1 MVKSQLL
8 DGSASGIGSKSS
20 IANAVTR
27 HAPVPDRP
35 IKSVVDAALIVEKS
49 RFSDARGRPVVS
61 VTSCQRVRDTT
72 RRMRTFVIV
81 TAQRAVR
88 AAFCCASCQFTGI
101 NRAVTEPSVS
111 LPDEFPTQRSRA
123 DTFSGSIDPSERVQ
137 NVEVGFADNR
147 DRLWN
152 TSQSRRSRRAS
163 AFDGILRD
171 HSVISFSGLNK
182 KGPLKAW
189 AD

>member
-1 MVKSQLL
+1 
-8 DGSASGIGSKSS
+8 
-20 IANAVTR
+20 
-27 HAPVPDRP
+27 
-35 IKSVVDAALIVEKS
+35 
-49 RFSDARGRPVVS
+49 
-61 VTSCQRVRDTT
+61 
-72 RRMRTFVIV
+72 MRTFVIV

-88 AAFCCASCQFTGI
+88 AAFCCASCQFTDI
-101 NRAVTEPSVS
+101 NHAVTEPSVS

-137 NVEVGFADNR
+137 RRSRLCDNR

-171 HSVISFSGLNK
+171 HPVISFSGLNK